1 MSDAPRP
8 GLPATV
14 EEYLA
19 GQPAAVQ
26 ERLREVR
33 ERILAAAPG
42 AEESIRYGM
51 LGFELPNGRP
61 VFLAGWKQHVSLHA
75 VPGFDDAPLEADVA
89 PLRSGKDTV
98 KFPHRRPVPYDL
110 ITRIITAIATR
121 P

>member
-1 MSDAPRP
+1 MSDA
-8 GLPATV
+8 PATV

-26 ERLREVR
+26 ERLRDLR
-33 ERILAAAPG
+33 DRILAAVPG
-42 AEESIRYGM
+42 TTESIRYGM
-51 LGFELPNGRP
+51 VGFELPNGRP

-75 VPGFDDAPLEADVA
+75 VPVFDDAALEAEVA

-98 KFPHRRPVPYDL
+98 KFPHRRPMPDEV
-110 ITRIITAIATR
+110 IIRIITAMAAR